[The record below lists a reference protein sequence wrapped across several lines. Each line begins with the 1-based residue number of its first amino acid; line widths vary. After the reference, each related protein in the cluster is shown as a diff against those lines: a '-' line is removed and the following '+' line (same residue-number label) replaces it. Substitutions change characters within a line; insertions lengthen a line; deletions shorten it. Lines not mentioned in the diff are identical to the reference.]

1 MLEEALGAG
10 ALRARPLSGDCRVR
24 GPEGNVC
31 TGHWAA
37 LVWLG
42 RVWWGQGQGKGKE
55 ARGLCRSLK
64 QPVSFNGTQGGSCGF
79 NSSLGFAT
87 GMSLSMQKPP

>member
-1 MLEEALGAG
+1 MRDNVRRGAGSRGAESQTAERRLQGEGSRRQCLHRALGCPSVAG
-10 ALRARPLSGDCRVR
+10 
-24 GPEGNVC
+24 E
-31 TGHWAA
+31 
-37 LVWLG
+37 
-42 RVWWGQGQGKGKE
+42 GKGKE